1 MQWHSKKLD
10 SLGTIE
16 GNGDR
21 KYIVMEYNGFRSAVV
36 TWRSS
41 DRRVGVPA

>member
-1 MQWHSKKLD
+1 M
-10 SLGTIE
+10 E
-16 GNGDR
+16 GNRGQ
-21 KYIVMEYNGFRSAVV
+21 KYIVMEYKGFMSAVV